1 MKKIILSTIIMLASV
16 GAYAQYS
23 VGSISLQPKVGVNIA
38 NITDADGPDSRIGLA
53 TGLEA
58 EFQVTD
64 IFSLSLGAIYSQQG
78 AKTGISTDDID
89 GTLTFK
95 LDYINVPILANV
107 YVAKGL
113 AVKLGIQPGFNVAS
127 KAEYKQTIG
136 GITNKVSGDVKG
148 LNSVDVSIPVG
159 FSYEYA
165 NVLFDARYNWGLTKF
180 IDDSDSNSK
189 NSVLQITLGYKF
201 KL

>member
-1 MKKIILSTIIMLASV
+1 MKKIILTAAIMLASV
-16 GAYAQYS
+16 GAYAQFA
-23 VGSISLQPKVGVNIA
+23 VGSINLQPKVGLNIS
-38 NITDADGPDSRIGLA
+38 NITDIDGADPRIGLA
-53 TGLEA
+53 AGLEA
-58 EFQVTD
+58 EYQVSD
-64 IFSLSLGAIYSQQG
+64 IFSLSAGAIYSQQG
-78 AKTGISTDDID
+78 AKTGFSTDDVD

-107 YVAKGL
+107 YVTKGL

-136 GITNKVSGDVKG
+136 GVTNKVSGDVEG